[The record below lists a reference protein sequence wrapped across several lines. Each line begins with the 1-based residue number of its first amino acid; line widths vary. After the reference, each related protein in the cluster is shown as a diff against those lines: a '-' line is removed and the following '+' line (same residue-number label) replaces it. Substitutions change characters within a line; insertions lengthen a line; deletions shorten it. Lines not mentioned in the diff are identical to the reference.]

1 MKNEVFDMSPTI
13 DLTIEQRYLIL
24 KYIYRIP
31 CTISV
36 RLTID
41 TFVDTIALSEDE
53 SKKYSVD
60 FVDGLPVASDKEYVR
75 SYQLSE
81 FGPIYEAVKDYVDY
95 LSEVVK
101 ANPAGAAKTKDIL
114 DALSAM
120 VLKA

>member
-1 MKNEVFDMSPTI
+1 MSPTI

-41 TFVDTIALSEDE
+41 AFVDTIALSEDE

-101 ANPAGAAKTKDIL
+101 ANPAGAAKTSDIL